1 MAFSLHALSPDLAN
15 AWDRA
20 SRRERAMIVGATVV
34 VALAAGW
41 VWVWQPMNADIAR
54 LQRDFP
60 RARTVL
66 ATARAQADSL
76 VALQRTSASAK
87 GSDPRAA
94 VERVLAE
101 RSLRPA
107 VTALDVQEGRVRLTF
122 AAVRF
127 DALIALLDALART
140 DGLRAVD
147 AVLAA
152 RVEPGTVRAE
162 LTLAR

>member
-1 MAFSLHALSPDLAN
+1 MALSLHTLSPGLAQ

-20 SRRERAMIVGATVV
+20 SRRERAMIAGAAIVL
-34 VALAAGW
+34 ALAAGW
-41 VWVWQPMNADIAR
+41 VWVWQPMNDDIAR
-54 LQRDFP
+54 LQRDLP
-60 RARTVL
+60 RAHAVL
-66 ATARAQADSL
+66 ATSRAQADAL
-76 VALQRTSASAK
+76 AALQRTSAPAK
-87 GSDPRAA
+87 SVDPRAA

-107 VTALDVQEGRVRLTF
+107 VTALETQEGRVRLTF

-127 DALIALLDALART
+127 DALVALLDTLART

-147 AVLAA
+147 AVVAA

>member
-1 MAFSLHALSPDLAN
+1 MALSLHALSPALAH

-20 SRRERAMIVGATVV
+20 SPRERAMIAAAAVV
-34 VALAAGW
+34 LVLAAGW
-41 VWVWQPMNADIAR
+41 AWLWQPMNADIAR
-54 LQRDFP
+54 LSRDLP
-60 RARTVL
+60 RAQGVL
-66 ATARAQADSL
+66 ATARGQADAL
-76 VALQRTSASAK
+76 VALQRTSSATK
-87 GSDPRAA
+87 AADPRAA

-107 VTALDVQEGRVRLTF
+107 VTALDEKDGRVRLTF

-127 DALIALLDALART
+127 DALIATLDTLAKT

-162 LTLAR
+162 LTFAR

>member
-1 MAFSLHALSPDLAN
+1 MGLSLHTLSPGLAH

-20 SRRERAMIVGATVV
+20 SRRERAMIIGAAIV

-41 VWVWQPMNADIAR
+41 VWIWQPMNADIAR
-54 LQRDFP
+54 LQRDLP
-60 RARTVL
+60 RAHGVL
-66 ATARAQADSL
+66 TTARSQADAL
-76 VALQRTSASAK
+76 VALQRTSTAVKS
-87 GSDPRAA
+87 GDPRAA

-107 VTALDVQEGRVRLTF
+107 VTALDVQESRVRLTF

-127 DALIALLDALART
+127 DALIAFLDALAKA

-147 AVLAA
+147 AVVAA

>member
-1 MAFSLHALSPDLAN
+1 MALSLHTLSPGVAH

-20 SRRERAMIVGATVV
+20 SRRERTMIIGAAVV
-34 VALAAGW
+34 LALAAGW
-41 VWVWQPMNADIAR
+41 LWIWQPMNDDIAR
-54 LQRDFP
+54 LKRDLP
-60 RARTVL
+60 RAQAVL
-66 ATARAQADSL
+66 ATARAQAEAL
-76 VALQRTSASAK
+76 AALQRTSALAK
-87 GSDPRAA
+87 SGDPRAA

-127 DALIALLDALART
+127 DTLVALLDALART

-162 LTLAR
+162 ITFAR

>member
-1 MAFSLHALSPDLAN
+1 MAFSLHTLSPGLAH

-20 SRRERAMIVGATVV
+20 SRRERGMIVAAAIV
-34 VALAAGW
+34 VALAVGW
-41 VWVWQPMNADIAR
+41 IWIWQPANADIAR
-54 LQRDFP
+54 LQRDLP
-60 RARTVL
+60 RAHAVL
-66 ATARAQADSL
+66 ATARAHADAL
-76 VALQRTSASAK
+76 VALQRTSASA
-87 GSDPRAA
+87 GSTDPRAA

-107 VTALDVQEGRVRLTF
+107 VTALDVQDGRVRLTF

>member
-1 MAFSLHALSPDLAN
+1 MAFSLHALSPGLAH

-20 SRRERAMIVGATVV
+20 SRRERAMIVGAALV

-41 VWVWQPMNADIAR
+41 VWVGQPMNADIAR
-54 LQRDFP
+54 LQRDLP
-60 RARTVL
+60 RAHSVL
-66 ATARAQADSL
+66 ATAGAQADAL
-76 VALQRTSASAK
+76 VALQRASGAATST
-87 GSDPRAA
+87 DPRAA

-107 VTALDVQEGRVRLTF
+107 VAALDVQEGRVRLTF
-122 AAVRF
+122 TAVRL
-127 DALIALLDALART
+127 DALIAVLDALART

-147 AVLAA
+147 AVVAA

>member
-1 MAFSLHALSPDLAN
+1 MALSLHALSPGLGH
-15 AWDRA
+15 AWERA
-20 SRRERAMIVGATVV
+20 SPRERAMIVGAAVV
-34 VALAAGW
+34 VALAVLW
-41 VWVWQPMNADIAR
+41 TWVWQPINADIAR
-54 LQRDFP
+54 LQRDLP
-60 RARTVL
+60 RAHSVL
-66 ATARAQADSL
+66 ATARAQANAL
-76 VALQRTSASAK
+76 AALQRTSASAK
-87 GSDPRAA
+87 STDPRAA
-94 VERVLAE
+94 VEHVLAE
-101 RSLRPA
+101 RGLRPA
-107 VTALDVQEGRVRLTF
+107 VTALDVQDGRVRLTF

>member
-1 MAFSLHALSPDLAN
+1 MAFSLHALSPGLAH

-20 SRRERAMIVGATVV
+20 SRRERSMIVAAAIV
-34 VALAAGW
+34 VALAVAW
-41 VWVWQPMNADIAR
+41 VGVWQPMNADIAR
-54 LQRDFP
+54 LERDLP

-66 ATARAQADSL
+66 ATARAQADAL
-76 VALQRTSASAK
+76 VALQRTAASAP
-87 GSDPRAA
+87 SADPRVA

-101 RSLRPA
+101 RGLRPA
-107 VTALDVQEGRVRLTF
+107 VTALDVQDGRVRLTF

-147 AVLAA
+147 AVVAA

>member
-1 MAFSLHALSPDLAN
+1 MAFSLHAWSPGLAN

-20 SRRERAMIVGATVV
+20 SRREHALIIAAAIVV
-34 VALAAGW
+34 VLAAAW
-41 VWVWQPMNADIAR
+41 AWLWQPMNADIAR
-54 LQRDFP
+54 LQRDLP
-60 RARTVL
+60 RAHSGL
-66 ATARAQADSL
+66 ATARAQADDL
-76 VALQRTSASAK
+76 IALQRTSGPARNA
-87 GSDPRAA
+87 DPRAA

-101 RSLRPA
+101 GGLRPA
-107 VTALDVQEGRVRLTF
+107 VTALDVQDGRVRLTF

-127 DALIALLDALART
+127 DALVAALDALART